1 MADPLKDMFNQK
13 PGMLS
18 MATDPW
24 SLKDY
29 ANDRA
34 ISEYGLGESAGGK
47 ADALRHILASAI
59 MSKRHGDTYST
70 LIGNLHES
78 PIPGIGAPAQAV
90 EDRDMDMYNN
100 ELGRKLASSAKDYE
114 DLVSKAK
121 QAIDNGTAKL
131 VYERAP
137 TAQPNDYDKNVTF
150 QEWLGKYMSK

>member
-1 MADPLKDMFNQK
+1 MADPLKDMFYEK
-13 PGMLS
+13 PGLLS

-29 ANDRA
+29 ANDIA

-78 PIPGIGAPAQAV
+78 PIPGIGAPAQAS

-100 ELGRKLASSAKDYE
+100 QLGRSLAGSAKNYE
-114 DLVSKAK
+114 DLIVKAK
-121 QAIDNGTAKL
+121 QAIDNGSAKL
-131 VYERAP
+131 VYQRAAS
-137 TAQPNDYDKNVTF
+137 AQPTDYDKNVTF
-150 QEWLGKYMSK
+150 KDWLNKYTSK